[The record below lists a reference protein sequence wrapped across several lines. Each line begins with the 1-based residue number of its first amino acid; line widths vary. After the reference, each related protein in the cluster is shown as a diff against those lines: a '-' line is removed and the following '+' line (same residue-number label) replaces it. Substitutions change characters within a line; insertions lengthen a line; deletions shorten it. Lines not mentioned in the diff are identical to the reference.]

1 MSHQNPTPSEP
12 ENGGDKTH
20 TSSRS
25 SPTDSK
31 QQQQPA
37 LKHLFAFTTRQHFGP
52 LAAGLVASLF
62 LGALRTSLSIL
73 MGKIF
78 AVVADFGSGKLS
90 GPDTLA
96 QVSSWCAILTL
107 TGGAGWLVNFAF
119 TFSWTVFGEL
129 QARNIRR
136 MTFYALLKKDMSWFD
151 LQENG
156 IASLLVTTQT
166 QSRELQSASS
176 VALGSLVAE
185 AATSLGNLVVAL
197 HGSWKLTLVL
207 LATVPVS
214 LVVLSLLSHRFKS
227 AIRAQKQ
234 ELARASKYA
243 ISAVAAVDLVKIFNA
258 SDHETWQYLHAIQ
271 RSANRYLVQ
280 AGAAACQHAY
290 VKLWVEGMFVLG
302 FYYGAVLVNGGASPG
317 NIVTTFY
324 AALAALQAF
333 QAFVPTYII
342 LAKGMAA
349 GQALDSIISDSAD
362 GRKVRRMK
370 GSYRP
375 EECLGRVEINEVSF
389 AYPSNPSKLVLDGS
403 SFVFAAGQLCFV
415 VGRSGSGKSTLGN
428 LLANFYEPLGGD
440 ILIDGYALRTL
451 DDEWVRSNVTLI
463 QQTSVLFNDT
473 FLMNVAMGRGDPT
486 LVSRAE
492 VEAACETALLQS
504 TLSGLPQGLDT
515 YLGPGGI
522 DLSGGQKQRLAL
534 ARAKLR
540 DTPVLILDEVTSGLD
555 ILSRSLVM
563 DAIRKWRRGKTTIV
577 ITHEVA
583 QIENQ
588 DFVYVMDDA
597 RVVQKGLRGDIQLQ
611 QGSMFATLVASSVV
625 DNWGDEW
632 EYETVSEAE
641 TSAAV
646 NFSPPRSITSQGSP
660 PMPTYFWPFHSRES
674 SQYPARQFDL
684 RYQDEADY
692 HKPRMGGSVMQTIFS
707 RTVDSIGKRLS
718 TPRKSENY
726 PVPPNES
733 GARTGKRTSLDRIRD
748 LGDMVRNNRGRS
760 VRRVRQQI
768 SGPKDTSTSGLRS
781 RDSTEKDIGEES
793 DDTKRKPQVRATVP
807 LRSIY
812 KTVWSCLTF
821 KERIFL
827 VTGLFAS
834 LAVAGSVPAF
844 SVVFANLLA
853 VLYSNG
859 DRVAAGRMWAL
870 YLLLIAST
878 GSMAMFLSQYL
889 MQRAAQA
896 WIDALR
902 IQALSR
908 ILRQPKAWFD
918 KPEHSAGR
926 VGECMDRNAE
936 EMRNLVGRFAPLL
949 LILVVMV
956 SGTLAWSLVISWQLT
971 LVSLA
976 SAPILAAA
984 TKAFSVVSQRW
995 DARCDRAVED
1005 IGAVASETFTNVR
1018 VVKTLT
1024 LENFFS
1030 EKQDRL
1036 SRAAFELGIKRATW
1050 TATLFACWQSALWF
1064 TMALIFW
1071 YATVLLS
1078 GDGEITAQAILQ
1090 VVNLLVIGL
1099 TSASSVLNSIPGIS
1113 AAQVTASQLL
1123 YYANLPTDASHE
1135 SKGNTKL
1142 VNPLPI
1148 CMDGFSFTYSS
1159 QRRPVLRDLSLRF
1172 DAGTSTA
1179 LVGSSGCGKSTL
1191 VSVILGL
1198 HAPDSSPV
1206 GRQALTFAS
1215 VPASQISV
1223 HGLRRQIGYVPQ
1235 APFLFPGTLAE
1246 NICYGLPENSPLRA
1260 RENLERAARETGI
1273 HDFIRSLAA
1282 GYDTIVGDGGQALSG
1297 GQAQRVCI
1305 ARALARRPKIL
1316 VLDEPTSALD
1326 AESAEA
1332 VSNTIC
1338 SLMRSAEDSF
1348 QYDESFDLFA
1358 PRREGQ
1364 VGLCVIMITHSKE
1377 MMRVADRVVVIDRGR
1392 AVESGPYHELVAT
1405 RGKLTELLSGGR
1417 WMGGHGDENIEK
1429 RPGGVRKDK
1438 KENGKHGRATAN
1450 DLPLRRTGSSDENS
1464 PVTPRWAGL
1473 RDMHWLDNR
1482 GPSTGMSPLAS
1493 PFGGPSRR
1501 KERKGDESV

>member
-1 MSHQNPTPSEP
+1 M
-12 ENGGDKTH
+12 
-20 TSSRS
+20 
-25 SPTDSK
+25 TDSK
-31 QQQQPA
+31 RKQQPA
-37 LKHLFAFTTRQHFGP
+37 LKHLFTFTTRQHYGS
-52 LAAGLVASLF
+52 LAAGLVSSLF
-62 LGALRTSLSIL
+62 SGALRTSLSIL
-73 MGKIF
+73 IGKIF
-78 AVVADFGSGKLS
+78 AVVADFGSGQLS
-90 GPDTLA
+90 GPDALA

-107 TGGAGWLVNFAF
+107 AGGAGWLVNFAF
-119 TFSWTVFGEL
+119 TFSWTLFGEL
-129 QARNIRR
+129 QVRNARR
-136 MTFYALLKKDMSWFD
+136 MTFCALLKKDMSWFD

-156 IASLLVTTQT
+156 IASLLVTMQT

-214 LVVLSLLSHRFKS
+214 LVVLSLLSRRFKS
-227 AIRAQKQ
+227 AIGAQKQ

-258 SDHETWQYLHAIQ
+258 SDHETWQYLRAIQ
-271 RSANRYLVQ
+271 RSAAKYLVQ

-302 FYYGAVLVNGGASPG
+302 FYYGAVLVDGGASPG

-333 QAFVPTYII
+333 QAFVPTYIV

-349 GQALDSIISDSAD
+349 GQALHSIINDSAG
-362 GRKVRRMK
+362 GRKVRRMM

-375 EECLGRVEINEVSF
+375 EECFGKVEINEVSF
-389 AYPSNPSKLVLDGS
+389 AYPSNPSKLVLDKS
-403 SFVFAAGQLCFV
+403 SFVFAAGQLYFV

-440 ILIDGYALRTL
+440 ILIDGRALRTL

-492 VEAACETALLQS
+492 AEAACETALLQS
-504 TLSGLPQGLDT
+504 TLATLPQGLDT

-540 DTPVLILDEVTSGLD
+540 DPPVLILDEVTSGLD

-563 DAIRKWRRGKTTIV
+563 DAIREWRRGKTTIV

-583 QIENQ
+583 QIEDQ

-597 RVVQKGLRGDIQLQ
+597 RVVQKGLRENLQLQ
-611 QGSMFATLVASSVV
+611 KGGMFATLVASSVV
-625 DNWGDEW
+625 DDWGDEW
-632 EYETVSEAE
+632 EYEAVAEAE
-641 TSAAV
+641 TSAVV
-646 NFSPPRSITSQGSP
+646 NFSRPRSITSQDGP
-660 PMPTYFWPFHSRES
+660 LIPNYFWPFQTRES
-674 SQYPARQFDL
+674 NQYLAHQSRHPE
-684 RYQDEADY
+684 YQGEADPY
-692 HKPRMGGSVMQTIFS
+692 RPRMGGSVMQNIFS
-707 RTVDSIGKRLS
+707 RTVDSIGRRLS
-718 TPRKSENY
+718 TPWRSENH
-726 PVPPNES
+726 PASPNES
-733 GARTGKRTSLDRIRD
+733 SIGTGKRTSLDRIRD
-748 LGDMVRNNRGRS
+748 LGDTVRNNRGGS
-760 VRRVRQQI
+760 VRKERQRI
-768 SGPKDTSTSGLRS
+768 SGPEDAPTSDLGP
-781 RDSTEKDIGEES
+781 RDSIDKDVEKESEE
-793 DDTKRKPQVRATVP
+793 TKRKPQVTAAVP

-812 KTVWSCLTF
+812 KTVWPCLTL

-827 VTGLFAS
+827 VIGIFAS

-859 DRVAAGRMWAL
+859 DRIAAGRRWAL

-889 MQRAAQA
+889 MQRAGQA
-896 WIDALR
+896 WVDALR
-902 IQALSR
+902 IRALSR

-956 SGTLAWSLVISWQLT
+956 LGTLAWALVISWRLT
-971 LVSLA
+971 FVSLA
-976 SAPILAAA
+976 SAPVLAAA
-984 TKAFSVVSQRW
+984 TKAFSAVSQKW

-1005 IGAVASETFTNVR
+1005 TNAAANETFTNVR

-1030 EKQDRL
+1030 EKHDGL

-1050 TATLFACWQSALWF
+1050 TATLFACWQSVLWF

-1078 GDGEITAQAILQ
+1078 RDGEITAQAILQ

-1113 AAQVTASQLL
+1113 AAQVTASRLL
-1123 YYANLPTDASHE
+1123 YYANRPADASHE
-1135 SKGNTKL
+1135 SKGDTKL

-1148 CMDGFSFTYSS
+1148 CMEGFSFTYPS
-1159 QRRPVLRDLSLRF
+1159 QRRPVLRDVSLRF

-1198 HAPDSSPV
+1198 HAPGSSSV

-1215 VPASQISV
+1215 VPASQISI
-1223 HGLRRQIGYVPQ
+1223 HGLRNQIGYVPQ
-1235 APFLFPGTLAE
+1235 APFLFPDSLAE
-1246 NICYGLPENSPLRA
+1246 NIFYGLPENSPLRA
-1260 RENLERAARETGI
+1260 RENLERAAREAGI

-1326 AESAEA
+1326 AESSEA
-1332 VSNTIC
+1332 VGHTIC
-1338 SLMRSAEDSF
+1338 SLMQSAGDSF
-1348 QYDESFDLFA
+1348 NGDDSFDLFA
-1358 PRREGQ
+1358 SRRGGQ
-1364 VGLCVIMITHSKE
+1364 EGLCVIMVTHSKE

-1392 AVESGPYHELVAT
+1392 AVESGPYHELMAT
-1405 RGKLTELLSGGR
+1405 GGKLTELLSGGR
-1417 WMGGHGDENIEK
+1417 WMGGHGDGDIEK
-1429 RPGGVRKDK
+1429 RRGGVGKGKMR
-1438 KENGKHGRATAN
+1438 NGEVANAEKHKRATAD
-1450 DLPLRRTGSSDENS
+1450 DLPLRRTGPSDEDS
-1464 PVTPRWAGL
+1464 PVTTPRWAGL

-1482 GPSTGMSPLAS
+1482 GPSTGIMSPLAS

-1501 KERKGDESV
+1501 KERRGDETA